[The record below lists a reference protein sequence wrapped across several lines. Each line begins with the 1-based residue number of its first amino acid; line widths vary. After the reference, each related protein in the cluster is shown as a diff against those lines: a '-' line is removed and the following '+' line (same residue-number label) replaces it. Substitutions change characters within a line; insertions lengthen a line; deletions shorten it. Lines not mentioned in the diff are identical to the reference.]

1 MAVTPLEN
9 FPQPSWPRWVAPGVG
24 VAGSTDRE
32 YTVPV
37 RWVRSSHTST
47 ASRPIFGGTV
57 HLRDAMIDNEG
68 NVFGDGLIAYPPDPT
83 GVFTNPEAGM
93 VRVAFRGSRIV
104 EFSSCPAR
112 RDPITGYLTAE
123 PVGVRVEIPD
133 DLARIL
139 ARAIRA
145 TPRLSPF
152 TFALDE
158 EGMMYADSGHEA
170 SRQGLSDWR
179 GSVSYA
185 DTGFRVELSAAL
197 RSVLP
202 IPVHR
207 PVDDPWPADADVT
220 SRVSVEF
227 WLDAMT
233 AVVRFGG
240 ISKALSERPEPVPS
254 RFVRTSLDAMRL
266 DTAPLGFN
274 GAFSGVTADS
284 KWVSIYNSAHTDVQS
299 SLYIDAP
306 SVLHR
311 YECGLMTPS
320 NRFPR
325 IMFNGIDLDMVGAN
339 MMWTRNFGLTLTSN
353 DPGSIRW
360 DWGSP
365 DGLGASSRFQ
375 EASLDFELTIDGLV
389 FSYSALPIKSW
400 SEAQADSLRA
410 QGVPSAI
417 VRDIQSRLDRSGQRP
432 YAARLVVGTIT
443 IPWEVLILR
452 SMWFGRHREGLLK
465 EG

>member
-1 MAVTPLEN
+1 M
-9 FPQPSWPRWVAPGVG
+9 
-24 VAGSTDRE
+24 
-32 YTVPV
+32 
-37 RWVRSSHTST
+37 
-47 ASRPIFGGTV
+47 

-83 GVFTNPEAGM
+83 GVFTSPKAGM
-93 VRVAFRGSRIV
+93 VRVTFRGSRIV
-104 EFSSCPAR
+104 EFSACRAH

-123 PVGVRVEIPD
+123 PVRVRVQIPD

-170 SRQGLSDWR
+170 FRQGLSDWR

-185 DTGFRVELSAAL
+185 DTGFRVKLSAAL

-202 IPVHR
+202 VPVHR
-207 PVDDPWPADADVT
+207 PVDDPWPADADPT

-240 ISKALSERPEPVPS
+240 ISNALSEKREPLPS
-254 RFVRTSLDAMRL
+254 RVVRTSLDAMRL
-266 DTAPLGFN
+266 DAAPLGFN
-274 GAFSGVTADS
+274 GAFWGITADN

-299 SLYIDAP
+299 SLYIDTP
-306 SVLHR
+306 SVEHR

-339 MMWTRNFGLTLTSN
+339 MRSTRNFGLTLTSN
-353 DPGSIRW
+353 DPGSIHW
-360 DWGSP
+360 DSWST
-365 DGLGASSRFQ
+365 DGPGASSGLLW
-375 EASLDFELTIDGLV
+375 ASLEFELTIDGLV

-410 QGVPSAI
+410 QGVPSAV
-417 VRDIQSRLDRSGQRP
+417 VRDIQSRSDYSSH
-432 YAARLVVGTIT
+432 RLNEAWLVGTIT

-452 SMWFGRHREGLLK
+452 SMWFGRHREALLE